1 MGPDFD
7 APSAGSTMDWSHV
20 GSPPC
25 AVLALALGIAP
36 VALANSGGGPP
47 LTSGGGFPGERDCT
61 LCHQG
66 SAANS
71 GSGSLEL
78 LIGESA
84 ASEYSYEPGE
94 TAHLLVRFSDKDATR
109 IGFQLTVRSGDGC
122 GQPGALSASPSPAGS
137 LVNVGDGD
145 CGAMA
150 SQVQWATHRRPVT
163 GSAADFEVS
172 WASPDESMGPVT
184 VAVAVNSANGDL
196 SPRSDRIYTKQFT
209 IQPFSAP
216 SSPPVISEG
225 GVILADLF
233 SRTGTGAPNAI
244 ATVQGMDFA
253 ARGTASHASL
263 DATGRVATALAG
275 VCVEVNQ
282 EAAPVFGLLPGQV
295 NFQIPSGAGIGA
307 AAVEVVR
314 GCGTP
319 EAVRSNRAPFE
330 IAAVQPVFFLFSES
344 PPAAALHLDA
354 SIVAAVDSLP
364 GRTSRPAVPGDVVT
378 LFGTGFGPV
387 LPPLA
392 SGESAVEPRGLAAD
406 SVRTM
411 IGQVELDASDIF
423 YAGAAP
429 NLAGLYQLS
438 VRIPETVSAGTHD
451 FSVMVDG
458 VQSAAGPK
466 LAIAVPA
473 PGPPT
478 CATDLSVLP
487 AGSCVVTIRA
497 ISATFSVDESG
508 GACVSVPALEL
519 NLCGTDTLDL
529 SLYGASVRKNDD
541 GSWTIVQ
548 LP

>member
-1 MGPDFD
+1 M
-7 APSAGSTMDWSHV
+7 
-20 GSPPC
+20 
-25 AVLALALGIAP
+25 
-36 VALANSGGGPP
+36 
-47 LTSGGGFPGERDCT
+47 TSGGGFPGERDCT

-71 GSGSLEL
+71 GSGSLGL
-78 LIGESA
+78 LIGDSE
-84 ASEYSYEPGE
+84 ASEYSYKAGE
-94 TAHLLVRFSDKDATR
+94 TASLLVRFRDKDATR

-122 GQPGALSASPSPAGS
+122 GQAGGLSASPSPAGS
-137 LVNVGDGD
+137 VVKIGDGD
-145 CGAMA
+145 CGALA
-150 SQVQWATHRRPVT
+150 SEVQWATHRRPVT
-163 GSAADFEVS
+163 GSAAEFEVS
-172 WASPDESMGPVT
+172 WAAPDESVGPVT
-184 VAVAVNSANGDL
+184 VAVAVSSANGDL

-244 ATVQGMDFA
+244 ATAQGRDFA
-253 ARGTASHASL
+253 ATGTTSHASL
-263 DATGRVATALAG
+263 DDTGRVATVLAG

-282 EAAPVFGLLPGQV
+282 KAAPVFELLPGQV
-295 NFQIPSGAGIGA
+295 NFQVPSSAGIGA
-307 AAVEVVR
+307 ANVEVVR

-319 EAVRSNRAPFE
+319 EAVRSNRARFE
-330 IAAVQPVFFLFSES
+330 IAKVQPVFFLFAED

-364 GRTSRPAVPGDVVT
+364 GRASRPAVPGDVVT

-392 SGESAVEPRGLAAD
+392 SGELAVEPRELDAE
-406 SVRTM
+406 SVRIM
-411 IGQVELDASDIF
+411 IGQIELDASDIL
-423 YAGAAP
+423 YAGAAL

-438 VRIPETVSAGTHD
+438 VRIPETVNAGTHD
-451 FSVMVDG
+451 FSLMLDG
-458 VQSAAGPK
+458 IRSAAGPK
-466 LAIAVPA
+466 LAIDVQA

-478 CATDLSVLP
+478 CSTDLTVLP
-487 AGSCVVTIRA
+487 GGSCVVRVRA

-519 NLCGTDTLDL
+519 SVCGTDELDL
-529 SLYGASVRKNDD
+529 SLYGASVRRNDD
-541 GSWTIVQ
+541 GSWTIVK